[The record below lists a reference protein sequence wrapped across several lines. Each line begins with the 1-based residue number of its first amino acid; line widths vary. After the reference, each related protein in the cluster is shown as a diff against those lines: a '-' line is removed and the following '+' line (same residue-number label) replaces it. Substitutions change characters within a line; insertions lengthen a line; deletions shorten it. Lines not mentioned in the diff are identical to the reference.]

1 MAQTLTVD
9 QSLIKWCDKQVAK
22 GKKLEICWEGGGD
35 SGWVYFQIDG
45 KNVGEVNIP
54 EISTLVDRMY
64 DELDYGSWAGEF
76 SANGSAEYNPELK
89 AFIGIDNYS
98 ESETSNFETDIEII
112 IPKSLWFD
120 AVIYSIEDSDP
131 DEQDV
136 QTDFQ
141 FQIRNGFLSE
151 EHNELREK
159 YIDILTKTAERIN
172 DDYES
177 SDDEEFT
184 GIWDHNLIQ
193 RTDFV
198 EDGDNLVYVINRI
211 SISVRSNIDK
221 DIFLKLKPEDD
232 E

>member
-9 QSLIKWCDKQVAK
+9 QSLIKWCDKQVAE

-98 ESETSNFETDIEII
+98 ESETSDFKKDIEII

-120 AVIYSIEDSDP
+120 AVRYSIEDSDP

-141 FQIRNGFLSE
+141 FQIRNGFLS
-151 EHNELREK
+151 
-159 YIDILTKTAERIN
+159 
-172 DDYES
+172 
-177 SDDEEFT
+177 
-184 GIWDHNLIQ
+184 
-193 RTDFV
+193 
-198 EDGDNLVYVINRI
+198 
-211 SISVRSNIDK
+211 
-221 DIFLKLKPEDD
+221 
-232 E
+232 